1 MIQENVIKMLKIDN
15 QEDVLREVTDVKQKQ
30 NIF

>member
-1 MIQENVIKMLKIDN
+1 MIQENVIKMLKIDD
-15 QEDVLREVTDVKQKQ
+15 QEDVVKEVTDDKQKQ